1 MRSPSSLRSILCAA
15 AMALVS
21 AAAGAASSAA
31 SSASEGSSAS
41 VGSLST
47 SVEKSSAS
55 STGGKKVAAGAYRVV
70 AMAELAGRPGTL
82 RVQLAAADG
91 SGEGADDFVLL
102 LPRAAAERGALAP
115 GRAVAVSERPY
126 GLEFAALDA
135 GRAEAF
141 FLVLDDAWHRELES
155 RPVADRAA
163 G

>member
-1 MRSPSSLRSILCAA
+1 MHSHLRSLVCAA
-15 AMALVS
+15 ALALVS

-47 SVEKSSAS
+47 SFEKSSDS
-55 STGGKKVAAGAYRVV
+55 STGGKKVAAGQYRVV
-70 AMAELAGRPGTL
+70 ALTEPAERPGTL
-82 RVQLAAADG
+82 RVQLAAADRAD
-91 SGEGADDFVLL
+91 GAADFVLL

-115 GRAVAVSERPY
+115 GRGVQVSERPY
-126 GLEFAALDA
+126 GLEFATLDA

-141 FLVLDDAWHRELES
+141 FLVLDDAWHRELET
-155 RPVADRAA
+155 RPVHGRAA